1 MSRCN
6 GPRVRQRVGKLA
18 LITLLFAAGPP
29 ALADDPGRSSPT
41 AAVSVGTTLNAEL
54 ALKSSQAAIGTA
66 IGDYTMLNVN
76 GQPVRL
82 SSFRGKPLVL
92 NFIYT
97 GCFQICP
104 TTTRTLKRAVAAA
117 QSTFGPE
124 AFHVA
129 SVGFNVPF
137 DTPDAMR
144 AFARQQGVTVP
155 GWEFLSPDLLT
166 LERLARDVG
175 FSFAPSPRGFDHLI
189 QITVIDAKGRVYRQ
203 IYAEDFA
210 LPQLMQPL
218 KELIIGAPREQETLS
233 GFLARVR
240 ILCTVY
246 DPASGT
252 YRFKYS
258 VLFELTGGLIG
269 LSLTAWFFVHELRR
283 TRAAASQLDRGFL
296 NPD

>member
-1 MSRCN
+1 MPLYN
-6 GPRVRQRVGKLA
+6 GPSVRQRVGKLA
-18 LITLLFAAGPP
+18 LIALLFLPGPP
-29 ALADDPGRSSPT
+29 ALAHDPGRSPT
-41 AAVSVGTTLNAEL
+41 AAASVRATLNPEL

-66 IGDYTMLNVN
+66 LGDYTMLNVD
-76 GQPVRL
+76 GKPVRL
-82 SSFRGKPLVL
+82 SSFRGKPLL
-92 NFIYT
+92 INFIYT

-104 TTTRTLKRAVAAA
+104 TTTRTLKRAVEAA
-117 QSTFGPE
+117 QRTFGPD

-129 SVGFNVPF
+129 SVGFNAPF
-137 DTPDAMR
+137 DTPDALR
-144 AFARQQGVTVP
+144 AFAKQQGVMMP

-166 LERLARDVG
+166 LERLGRDVG
-175 FSFAPSPRGFDHLI
+175 FGFAPSPRGFDHLI
-189 QITVIDAKGRVYRQ
+189 QITVIDAQGRVYRQ
-203 IYAEDFA
+203 IYGEDFA

-269 LSLTAWFFVHELRR
+269 LSLTAWFFLRELRR
-283 TRAAASQLDRGFL
+283 TRAATAQLDRAFL